1 MLYEVHQ
8 TMADSITVA
17 RKIRKYKWETF
28 QELEK
33 LMKLETNHL
42 KKLMIL
48 LHHDLSS
55 RNPRYMH

>member
-1 MLYEVHQ
+1 MIETHQ
-8 TMADSITVA
+8 AMADSITVA

-28 QELEK
+28 LELEK

-48 LHHDLSS
+48 IHHDLST
-55 RNPRYMH
+55 RNPRFMH